1 MNSWGVI
8 KPNSIIIPNDGDIGS
23 AGANDAI
30 QIDSNGIVTFKDDIK
45 IKDGGTIGTATTDD
59 AMTVASNGIV
69 TFKDDILV
77 KNDGTIGSAGAATA
91 ITIDSDGNITLVGNL
106 VVDSTKGID
115 FSATANA
122 PNSGTTTD
130 SELLNDYEEGRFTAI
145 IGATSTNPNLT
156 YSEQE
161 GRYVKIGRQVTCWFR
176 IQVNTAYST
185 GSGYLVL
192 KTLPFTV
199 SSDVDE
205 TGGSIGRAN
214 GWSGDH
220 PVTMQADAGQV
231 FAFFN
236 GNFENDMLNGSDDL
250 GSGAHVTGCISYL
263 T

>member
-45 IKDGGTIGTATTDD
+45 IKDGGTIGTGTT
-59 AMTVASNGIV
+59 ANAV
-69 TFKDDILV
+69 TIAA
-77 KNDGTIGSAGAATA
+77 DGTV
-91 ITIDSDGNITLVGNL
+91 TLVGNL
-106 VVDSTKGID
+106 VVDNAKGID
-115 FSATANA
+115 FSAVST
-122 PNSGTTTD
+122 SG
-130 SELLNDYEEGRFTAI
+130 SGSASALLDDYEEGSFTAI
-145 IGATSTNPNLT
+145 IGATGSNPSIT
-156 YSEQE
+156 YDLQA
-161 GRYVKIGRQVTCWFR
+161 GRYVKIGRQVTCWFQ
-176 IQVNTAYST
+176 IHVNTAHST

-199 SSDVDE
+199 SNDVAE
-205 TGGSIGRAN
+205 SGGSIGRAN

-220 PVTMQADAGQV
+220 PVTMQAGAGQAY
-231 FAFFN
+231 AFFS
-236 GNFENDMLNGSDDL
+236 GNFENDMLNGTDDL

>member
-45 IKDGGTIGTATTDD
+45 IKDGGTIGTGTT
-59 AMTVASNGIV
+59 ANAV
-69 TFKDDILV
+69 TIAA
-77 KNDGTIGSAGAATA
+77 DGTV
-91 ITIDSDGNITLVGNL
+91 TLVGNL

-161 GRYVKIGRQVTCWFR
+161 GRYVKIGRQVPCWFR

-205 TGGSIGRAN
+205 TGGSI
-214 GWSGDH
+214 
-220 PVTMQADAGQV
+220 
-231 FAFFN
+231 
-236 GNFENDMLNGSDDL
+236 
-250 GSGAHVTGCISYL
+250 
-263 T
+263 

>member
-45 IKDGGTIGTATTDD
+45 IKDGGTIGTGTT
-59 AMTVASNGIV
+59 ANAV
-69 TFKDDILV
+69 TIAA
-77 KNDGTIGSAGAATA
+77 DGTV
-91 ITIDSDGNITLVGNL
+91 TLVGNL
-106 VVDSTKGID
+106 VVDNAKGID
-115 FSATANA
+115 FSAVST
-122 PNSGTTTD
+122 SG
-130 SELLNDYEEGRFTAI
+130 SGSASALLDDYEEGSFTAI
-145 IGATSTNPNLT
+145 IGATGSNPSIT

-161 GRYVKIGRQVTCWFR
+161 GMYVKIGRQVTCWFR
-176 IQVNTAYST
+176 IQVDTAHST

-199 SSDVDE
+199 SNDVAE
-205 TGGSIGRAN
+205 SGGSIGRAN

-220 PVTMQADAGQV
+220 PVTMQAGAGQAY
-231 FAFFN
+231 AFFS
-236 GNFENDMLNGSDDL
+236 GNFENDMLNGTDDL

>member
-45 IKDGGTIGTATTDD
+45 IKDGGTIGTGTT
-59 AMTVASNGIV
+59 ANAV
-69 TFKDDILV
+69 TIAA
-77 KNDGTIGSAGAATA
+77 DGTV
-91 ITIDSDGNITLVGNL
+91 TLVGNL

-161 GRYVKIGRQVTCWFR
+161 GRYVKIGRQVTVTTRFA
-176 IQVNTAYST
+176 ISSQSSP
-185 GSGYLVL
+185 SGDIRFH
-192 KTLPFTV
+192 LPFTSNTQSENESEFYGTVWYYQLTSTSDIQFVFQVVSNTNYGRIQKMENDGGATSSV
-199 SSDVDE
+199 SSSDL
-205 TGGSIGRAN
+205 AN
-214 GWSGDH
+214 SFYGYT
-220 PVTMQADAGQV
+220 VTYFTA
-231 FAFFN
+231 
-236 GNFENDMLNGSDDL
+236 
-250 GSGAHVTGCISYL
+250 
-263 T
+263 

>member
-45 IKDGGTIGTATTDD
+45 IKDGGTIGTGTT
-59 AMTVASNGIV
+59 ANAV
-69 TFKDDILV
+69 TIAA
-77 KNDGTIGSAGAATA
+77 DGTV
-91 ITIDSDGNITLVGNL
+91 TLVGNL

-231 FAFFN
+231 FAFFS
-236 GNFENDMLNGSDDL
+236 GNFENGMLNGTDDL

>member
-30 QIDSNGIVTFKDDIK
+30 K
-45 IKDGGTIGTATTDD
+45 
-59 AMTVASNGIV
+59 
-69 TFKDDILV
+69 
-77 KNDGTIGSAGAATA
+77 
-91 ITIDSDGNITLVGNL
+91 IDSDGNITLVGNL
-106 VVDSTKGID
+106 VVGSTKGID
-115 FSATANA
+115 FSAVST
-122 PNSGTTTD
+122 SG
-130 SELLNDYEEGRFTAI
+130 SGSASALLDDYEEGSFTAI

-176 IQVNTAYST
+176 IQVNTAHST

-199 SSDVDE
+199 SNDVAE
-205 TGGSIGRAN
+205 SGGSIGRAN

-220 PVTMQADAGQV
+220 PVTMQAGAGQAY
-231 FAFFN
+231 AFFS
-236 GNFENDMLNGSDDL
+236 GNFENDMLNGTDDL

>member
-1 MNSWGVI
+1 MNSWAVI

-30 QIDSNGIVTFKDDIK
+30 QIDSGGIVTFKDDIK

-91 ITIDSDGNITLVGNL
+91 ITIDSSGNVTLVGNL
-106 VVDSTKGID
+106 VVANAKGID
-115 FSATANA
+115 FSAVST
-122 PNSGTTTD
+122 SG
-130 SELLNDYEEGRFTAI
+130 SGSASALLDDYEEGSFTAI
-145 IGATSTNPNLT
+145 IGATGDNPNLT
-156 YSEQE
+156 YDLQA
-161 GRYVKIGRQVTCWFR
+161 GRYVKIGRQVTCWFQ
-176 IQVNTAYST
+176 IHVNIAYTA

-199 SSDVDE
+199 SNDVAE

-220 PVTMQADAGQV
+220 PVTMQAGAGQAY
-231 FAFFN
+231 AFFN
-236 GNFENDMLNGSDDL
+236 GNFENDMLDGTLDL

>member
-1 MNSWGVI
+1 MNSWGVP

-45 IKDGGTIGTATTDD
+45 IKDGGTIGTGTT
-59 AMTVASNGIV
+59 ANAV
-69 TFKDDILV
+69 TIAA
-77 KNDGTIGSAGAATA
+77 DGTV
-91 ITIDSDGNITLVGNL
+91 TLVGNL

>member
-45 IKDGGTIGTATTDD
+45 IKDGGTIGTGTT
-59 AMTVASNGIV
+59 ANAV
-69 TFKDDILV
+69 TIAA
-77 KNDGTIGSAGAATA
+77 DGTV
-91 ITIDSDGNITLVGNL
+91 TLVGNL

-176 IQVNTAYST
+176 IQVDTAHST

-199 SSDVDE
+199 SNDVAE
-205 TGGSIGRAN
+205 SGGSIGRAN

-220 PVTMQADAGQV
+220 PVTMQAGAGQAY
-231 FAFFN
+231 AFFS
-236 GNFENDMLNGSDDL
+236 GNFENDMLNGTDDL

>member
-59 AMTVASNGIV
+59 AVTVASNGIV

-91 ITIDSDGNITLVGNL
+91 ITIDSNGDITLVGNL
-106 VVDSTKGID
+106 VVANAKGID
-115 FSATANA
+115 FSAVST
-122 PNSGTTTD
+122 SG
-130 SELLNDYEEGRFTAI
+130 SGSASALLDDYEEGSFTAI
-145 IGATSTNPNLT
+145 IGATGSNPNLT

-161 GRYVKIGRQVTCWFR
+161 GKYVKIGRQVTCWFR

>member
-45 IKDGGTIGTATTDD
+45 IKDGGTIGTGTT
-59 AMTVASNGIV
+59 ANAV
-69 TFKDDILV
+69 TIAA
-77 KNDGTIGSAGAATA
+77 DGTV
-91 ITIDSDGNITLVGNL
+91 TLVGNL

>member
-45 IKDGGTIGTATTDD
+45 IKDGGTIGTGTT
-59 AMTVASNGIV
+59 ANAV
-69 TFKDDILV
+69 TIAA
-77 KNDGTIGSAGAATA
+77 DGTV
-91 ITIDSDGNITLVGNL
+91 TLVGNL

-205 TGGSIGRAN
+205 SGGSIGRAN

>member
-45 IKDGGTIGTATTDD
+45 IKDGGTIGTGTT
-59 AMTVASNGIV
+59 ANAV
-69 TFKDDILV
+69 TIAA
-77 KNDGTIGSAGAATA
+77 DGTV
-91 ITIDSDGNITLVGNL
+91 TLVGNL

-145 IGATSTNPNLT
+145 IGATGTNPSIT
-156 YSEQE
+156 YDLQR
-161 GRYVKIGRQVTCWFR
+161 GRYVKIGRQVTCWFQ
-176 IQVNTAYST
+176 IHVNTAHST

>member
-45 IKDGGTIGTATTDD
+45 IKDGGTIGTGTT
-59 AMTVASNGIV
+59 ANAV
-69 TFKDDILV
+69 TIAA
-77 KNDGTIGSAGAATA
+77 DGTV
-91 ITIDSDGNITLVGNL
+91 TLVGNL
-106 VVDSTKGID
+106 VVDNAKGID
-115 FSATANA
+115 FSAVST
-122 PNSGTTTD
+122 SG
-130 SELLNDYEEGRFTAI
+130 SGSASALLDDYEEGSFTAI
-145 IGATSTNPNLT
+145 IGATGSNPSIT

-176 IQVNTAYST
+176 IEVDTAHST

-199 SSDVDE
+199 SNDVAE
-205 TGGSIGRAN
+205 SGGSIGRAN

-220 PVTMQADAGQV
+220 PVTMQAGAGQAY
-231 FAFFN
+231 AFFS
-236 GNFENDMLNGSDDL
+236 GNFENDMLNGTDDL